1 MSHANPIDPQWQQLI
16 SNALPQK
23 PQLALQL
30 SANQEDLSYLSLRA
44 CIRSSPQRTLE
55 LQLANSLTEQFQPF
69 ESHRVYSCL
78 KIWTPLLIKL
88 HRKIKADFKVDLS
101 MCDGGAPNVA
111 SMDCE
116 DPTLLLPDLYAMQAA
131 LNPEKYGRP
140 LPFPRFLHRWQQ
152 KVPLLFWRG
161 GTTGI
166 RSNGPITKIEDLEA
180 NLRVK
185 TCLEHRKNEMTDIK
199 ISRVVQLSADFSAIA
214 EKWLSEQTILAP
226 SVNEADFGRYRFYPD
241 IPGNALAWGT
251 IFKHLRGCLVFRS
264 TTSRSLYYYRL
275 MQPWKHYIP
284 VKPDFS
290 DTDAA
295 ISWAQAHPEEA
306 GWIAWRGHQVAHRYL
321 RQIGSHFCDGALS
334 HIKPL
339 LNA

>member
-1 MSHANPIDPQWQQLI
+1 MSYSDPIDPQWHQLI

-23 PQLALQL
+23 PELALQL

-55 LQLANSLTEQFQPF
+55 LQLAKLLTEQFHPF

-88 HRKIKADFKVDLS
+88 HRKIKADFRLDLS
-101 MCDGGAPNVA
+101 MRDGGAPDVA

-116 DPTLLLPDLYAMQAA
+116 DPALLLPDLYAMQAA

-152 KVPLLFWRG
+152 KAPLLFWRG

-166 RSNGPITKIEDLEA
+166 SGNGTIAKIEDLEA

-185 TCLEHRKNEMTDIK
+185 ICLEHRNNEMTDIK
-199 ISRVVQLSADFSAIA
+199 ISRIV
-214 EKWLSEQTILAP
+214 
-226 SVNEADFGRYRFYPD
+226 
-241 IPGNALAWGT
+241 
-251 IFKHLRGCLVFRS
+251 
-264 TTSRSLYYYRL
+264 
-275 MQPWKHYIP
+275 
-284 VKPDFS
+284 
-290 DTDAA
+290 
-295 ISWAQAHPEEA
+295 
-306 GWIAWRGHQVAHRYL
+306 
-321 RQIGSHFCDGALS
+321 
-334 HIKPL
+334 
-339 LNA
+339 